1 MGTPFDAV
9 ETRRPTNGDEPA
21 WRDDPLVRHLLDAG
35 RAVSGDGTVV
45 LVDGVPTEVA
55 LTRWEAIDAGYA
67 VLDTDADA
75 VRSGAEVPLAVPA
88 PRERELVGVGV
99 GVGAPPIG
107 PARIPAAPASRSRND
122 VNDWLRAI
130 SRNAWIPRPA
140 VDVPV
145 TPIAPVM
152 PVVAAA
158 PTPVMSFPAADDD
171 HVDDGF
177 MADVDARVG
186 DPIEGPAEDRIEGP
200 AEEIIETPIE
210 DPAADVVED
219 PAEEVVEEVVEDRVE
234 ASEPEAEPTVPT
246 GLPAAALIATR
257 GLSKRYERP
266 GGGRV
271 NALESVD
278 VEIRQGEFVTISG
291 ASGSGKTTLLYCLSG
306 LEDIDAG
313 EVVVAGEAMHLLND
327 AEKTALRARTMG
339 FVFQTY
345 HLVEHLTALENVELP
360 LLLNGWSTR
369 EARVEGA
376 AMLTVL
382 GLAERI
388 DHLPSELS
396 GGEQQRVAIARALVG
411 DPQVVWADEPTGNL
425 DEETAADVIALLRS
439 RNEAG
444 LTVVLVTHDPGL
456 CARADRRIS
465 LTSGRVVGDAASGG

>member
-1 MGTPFDAV
+1 MGNPFDAV
-9 ETRRPTNGDEPA
+9 ETRRPTNDDEPA
-21 WRDDPLVRHLLDAG
+21 WRDDPLVRHLLDTG
-35 RAVSGDGTVV
+35 RKVSGDGTVV

-67 VLDTDADA
+67 VLDTDLDA
-75 VRSGAEVPLAVPA
+75 VRSGAGASLAVSVL
-88 PRERELVGVGV
+88 RERELVGAGV
-99 GVGAPPIG
+99 GVGAAPMRPG
-107 PARIPAAPASRSRND
+107 RIPAAPASRSRND

-130 SRNAWIPRPA
+130 SRNAWPPRPA
-140 VDVPV
+140 VDLSVAPA
-145 TPIAPVM
+145 APVM
-152 PVVAAA
+152 PVIAA
-158 PTPVMSFPAADDD
+158 PATVMLFPAQDDAPID
-171 HVDDGF
+171 VGF
-177 MADVDARVG
+177 RVDVDVG
-186 DPIEGPAEDRIEGP
+186 AD
-200 AEEIIETPIE
+200 
-210 DPAADVVED
+210 AAIDA
-219 PAEEVVEEVVEDRVE
+219 PTKAVVEDRFE
-234 ASEPEAEPTVPT
+234 GAEPEAEPTAPP
-246 GLPAAALIATR
+246 GLPAAVLIAAR

-271 NALESVD
+271 SALESVD
-278 VEIRQGEFVTISG
+278 VEIHQGEFVTISG

-376 AMLTVL
+376 AMLTLL

-388 DHLPSELS
+388 DHLPTELS

-439 RNEAG
+439 RNKSG
-444 LTVVLVTHDPGL
+444 LTVVLVTHDRAL
-456 CARADRRIS
+456 CARADRRVS
-465 LTSGRVVGDAASGG
+465 LALGRVVGDAASAG